1 MIGKF
6 LGSLIAAL
14 APGQPAQALPPAP
27 DYNIEKNWLCLAGRA
42 DTCSTPLATTALNA
56 NGYGSTG
63 RSTVAKDA
71 PVDCFYVYP
80 TVSRD
85 SGLNSDLNVSE
96 EIGATQSQFAR
107 FASVCRPFVPVY
119 RQMTLA
125 AVATASAG
133 GDVTKAGM
141 IAYSDVAN
149 AWRTYLA
156 KYNKGR
162 PFVLV
167 GHSQGSLMLQE
178 LIKHEIEGKPIAR
191 QLVRAI
197 IPGFNVFVP
206 QGKLVG
212 GTFTSTPLCSS
223 ARQTGCVMTWVS
235 FREGTQPPEGAMFGW
250 APPGMTVGCTN
261 PAKPGSTG
269 WEALDSYWFTRS
281 SYPVE
286 GGPIQW
292 SSEGAAPSPF
302 IRVDGLTAARCV
314 NDGRRGY
321 LAVRTIATPGGKR
334 TNRIPGEV
342 GIGGI
347 FLPGWGMH
355 LADMS
360 IAQGDLIREVGEL
373 SKTK

>member
-14 APGQPAQALPPAP
+14 SPGQPAQALPPAP
-27 DYNIEKNWLCLAGRA
+27 NYSVEKSWICLPGRN
-42 DTCSTPLATTALNA
+42 DTCSTPLATTALGA

-63 RSTVAKDA
+63 RSTVAKD
-71 PVDCFYVYP
+71 PPFDCFYVYP
-80 TVSRD
+80 TVSQD
-85 SGLNSDLNVSE
+85 QGLNSDLNVSE

-107 FASVCRPFVPVY
+107 LASVCRPFVPIY

-133 GDVTKAGM
+133 GDVTRAGT
-141 IAYSDVAN
+141 IAYSDIAN

-156 KYNKGR
+156 KYNHGR

-178 LIKHEIEGKPIAR
+178 LIKHEIDGKPVAK
-191 QLVRAI
+191 QMVRAI
-197 IPGFNVFVP
+197 IPGFDVLVP

-212 GTFTSTPLCSS
+212 GTFKSTPLCS
-223 ARQTGCVMTWVS
+223 RPGETGCVMSWVS
-235 FREGTQPPEGAMFGW
+235 FREGSQPPEGAMFGW

-261 PAKPGSTG
+261 PAAPGSAK
-269 WEALDSYWFTRS
+269 WEPLDSYWFTRS
-281 SYPVE
+281 SYPVI
-286 GGPIQW
+286 GGPVQW
-292 SSEGAAPSPF
+292 SSEGVAPTPF
-302 IRVDGLTAARCV
+302 VHVDGLVAARCV

-321 LAVRTIATPGGKR
+321 LAVRTIATPGSKR
-334 TNRIPGEV
+334 TDRIPGEV

-360 IAQGDLIREVGEL
+360 IAQGDLIREIRDV
-373 SKTK
+373 STKR

>member
-1 MIGKF
+1 
-6 LGSLIAAL
+6 
-14 APGQPAQALPPAP
+14 
-27 DYNIEKNWLCLAGRA
+27 
-42 DTCSTPLATTALNA
+42 
-56 NGYGSTG
+56 
-63 RSTVAKDA
+63 
-71 PVDCFYVYP
+71 
-80 TVSRD
+80 
-85 SGLNSDLNVSE
+85 
-96 EIGATQSQFAR
+96 
-107 FASVCRPFVPVY
+107 
-119 RQMTLA
+119 
-125 AVATASAG
+125 
-133 GDVTKAGM
+133 
-141 IAYSDVAN
+141 
-149 AWRTYLA
+149 
-156 KYNKGR
+156 
-162 PFVLV
+162 VLV
-167 GHSQGSLMLQE
+167 GHSQGSLMIQE

-197 IPGFNVFVP
+197 IPGFNVFIP

-223 ARQTGCVMTWVS
+223 AGQTGCVMTWVS

-360 IAQGDLIREVGEL
+360 IGQGDLIREVGEL
-373 SKTK
+373 SKAK